1 MLFRS
6 ELNWGKEGSFLKN
19 FLKKNEKILKMDSE
33 KKILM
38 EGWGWGW
45 GWSQQLLAVAV
56 NTFKQKINSKLNSI

>member
-1 MLFRS
+1 MKFKL
-6 ELNWGKEGSFLKN
+6 
-19 FLKKNEKILKMDSE
+19 DSE

-56 NTFKQKINSKLNSI
+56 NTFKQKINSTQLDLNSIVRSH